1 MLANS
6 SRKVGDN
13 TGLVVSG
20 SVSSGNISG
29 DGRRFMFNLLLSVI
43 LVFVTGCGYHLRGGG
58 DRLPEDVRTVALT
71 PFVNKTYDAEIELLI
86 SSALSSEFSKGSRLM
101 VLPEAKADTILTGTL
116 ISIND
121 RPVSFSSSDVASEYR
136 ITIKLDVLL
145 SRNGGDVIWK
155 GKGIEEVE
163 DYQSVPGNIEETEK
177 NRDEARQKLAVE
189 MADLIY
195 DRLFEGF

>member
-13 TGLVVSG
+13 KGLVVSG
-20 SVSSGNISG
+20 SVSSGNMSG
-29 DGRRFMFNLLLSVI
+29 DGRRFIFNSLLSVI

-163 DYQSVPGNIEETEK
+163 DYQSVPGDIQETEK

-189 MADLIY
+189 MANLIY